1 MRRSGTALGSAKRMR
16 KSGISGPGSANPI
29 PAKEG
34 RSMGVRS
41 TSGVDS
47 TDDTDDDDAVRR
59 VGVRG
64 PAAKTPSCP
73 KKRGYPKKKK
83 ARTRRANT
91 FVNEVF

>member
-1 MRRSGTALGSAKRMR
+1 M
-16 KSGISGPGSANPI
+16 

-47 TDDTDDDDAVRR
+47 TDEDSDAARR

-64 PAAKTPSCP
+64 PAAKTPS
-73 KKRGYPKKKK
+73 
-83 ARTRRANT
+83 
-91 FVNEVF
+91 